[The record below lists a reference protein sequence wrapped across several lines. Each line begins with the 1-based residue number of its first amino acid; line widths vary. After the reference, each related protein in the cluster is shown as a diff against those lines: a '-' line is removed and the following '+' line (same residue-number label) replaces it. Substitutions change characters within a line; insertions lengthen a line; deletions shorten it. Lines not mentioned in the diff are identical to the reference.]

1 MTLPRPPDTPKD
13 LQPETDAAAPSFETL
28 YAELRRMAR
37 RELYKGGHMGHGGQ
51 KGQMGQMGQMSP
63 TTLLH
68 EAYLQMSGRADLQF
82 PDRAHFLAYAA
93 RAMRGI
99 AIDHARARGAQKRG
113 GGLDITALDTFVSDN
128 ARAPED
134 AAAEDL
140 EQIGQAVER
149 LAAIDARLAELVD
162 LKFFAGLTFAEIAA
176 LRGCSERTAQRDWDK
191 ARALLHGLLQP

>member
-1 MTLPRPPDTPKD
+1 MTTLGS
-13 LQPETDAAAPSFETL
+13 AAPSFETL

-37 RELYKGGHMGHGGQ
+37 RELYKGGQAGQ
-51 KGQMGQMGQMSP
+51 ISP

-68 EAYLQMSGRADLQF
+68 EAWLQMSARADLHF
-82 PDRAHFLAYAA
+82 ADRAHFMAYAG

-99 AIDHARARGAQKRG
+99 AIDQARARSAQKRG

-128 ARAPED
+128 ARAPEE
-134 AAAEDL
+134 AAAENLD
-140 EQIGQAVER
+140 QIGQAVQR

-176 LRGCSERTAQRDWDK
+176 LRGGSERTAQRDWDK
-191 ARALLHGLLQP
+191 ARALLHGLLQA

>member
-1 MTLPRPPDTPKD
+1 M
-13 LQPETDAAAPSFETL
+13 PETDVTAPSFETL
-28 YAELRRMAR
+28 YGELRHMAR
-37 RELYKGGHMGHGGQ
+37 RELYKGSQ
-51 KGQMGQMGQMSP
+51 VGQMSP

-68 EAYLQMSGRADLQF
+68 EAYLQMSGRTDLQF
-82 PDRAHFLAYAA
+82 ADRAHFMAYAA

-99 AIDHARARGAQKRG
+99 AIDHARARSAQKRG
-113 GGLDITALDTFVSDN
+113 GGLDIIALDTFVSDS

-149 LAAIDARLAELVD
+149 LAAIDPRLAELVD

-176 LRGCSERTAQRDWDK
+176 LRGSSERTAQRDWDK

>member
-1 MTLPRPPDTPKD
+1 MPALDTP
-13 LQPETDAAAPSFETL
+13 ASSFETL

-37 RELYKGGHMGHGGQ
+37 RELYKGGQ
-51 KGQMGQMGQMSP
+51 AAQISP

-68 EAYLQMSGRADLQF
+68 EAYLQMSGRPDLQF
-82 PDRAHFLAYAA
+82 ADRAHFMAYAA

-128 ARAPED
+128 VMAPAD

-140 EQIGQAVER
+140 EHIGQAVER
-149 LAAIDARLAELVD
+149 LAVSDARLAELVD

-176 LRGCSERTAQRDWDK
+176 LRGGSERTAQRDWDK
-191 ARALLHGLLQP
+191 ARALLHGLLQG

>member
-1 MTLPRPPDTPKD
+1 MPAA
-13 LQPETDAAAPSFETL
+13 DANVPSFETL

-37 RELYKGGHMGHGGQ
+37 RELYKSGSAMQ
-51 KGQMGQMGQMSP
+51 ISP

-68 EAYLQMSGRADLQF
+68 EAYLQMSARPGLQF
-82 PDRAHFLAYAA
+82 ADRAHFMAYAA

-99 AIDHARARGAQKRG
+99 AIDRARARAAHKRG
-113 GGLDITALDTFVSDN
+113 GGLVTALDTFVSDN
-128 ARAPED
+128 AVAPAD

-140 EQIGQAVER
+140 EHIGQAVAR

-176 LRGCSERTAQRDWDK
+176 LRGGSERTAQRDWDK
-191 ARALLHGLLQP
+191 ARALLLGLLQG